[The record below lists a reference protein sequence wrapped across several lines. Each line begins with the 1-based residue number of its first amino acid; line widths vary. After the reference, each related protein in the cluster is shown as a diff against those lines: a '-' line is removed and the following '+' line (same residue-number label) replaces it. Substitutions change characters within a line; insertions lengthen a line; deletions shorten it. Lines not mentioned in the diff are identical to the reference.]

1 LKLVWDNHAERSL
14 RNLTADARL
23 IKIAS
28 RSQSELIRLGVP
40 HYARMPLN
48 GGRHLSCTCALLGT
62 AIPAL
67 VYCLTRIGAAMY
79 IDCHSRG

>member
-1 LKLVWDNHAERSL
+1 L
-14 RNLTADARL
+14 RP
-23 IKIAS
+23 
-28 RSQSELIRLGVP
+28 G
-40 HYARMPLN
+40 
-48 GGRHLSCTCALLGT
+48 ALLGS